1 MPAATEPRA
10 ALLRLSLGTGFGRVG
25 HDAYVAALPLALL
38 AAGWTDGAIGA
49 LMGVAA
55 LTQLPSS
62 FLGGGLM
69 DRFGGRLLFL
79 AGAICFALASLL
91 LATGVASPEGPPALM
106 VLVRVFQGMGIAVL
120 VPAALSLVPD
130 LVAGTARLPTAFAI
144 VGVAAN
150 VSLAVAP
157 AVSVFIL
164 DATSLQV
171 VACAAL
177 VALAVGV
184 AMAWPIGR
192 LDQRRRVEHRAD
204 QVAAAIRGRTFRP
217 AWRTAWWPPL
227 AISFLFV
234 CHWGVV
240 TGYLPQ
246 RAEAAGANIAL
257 FFTADAAALV
267 VARIP
272 AARLVERLGSRR
284 SMLIGVGLTAACLL
298 FLLPPATTPL
308 LVVAGVGTGVGAA
321 FLLPPINFEL
331 ARRSTDAVRGS
342 AFALFS
348 FAFSAG
354 VALGSIG
361 LSPFFATIGFEV
373 AIALGLGLCLLA
385 GVVVAVDPWLRG
397 RDPLPP
403 AAAETGPAPA

>member
-1 MPAATEPRA
+1 LVRTPQLVTPLVRM
-10 ALLRLSLGTGFGRVG
+10 SLATGFGRVG

-38 AAGWTDGAIGA
+38 AAGWTDASIGA

-62 FLGGGLM
+62 LVGGGLM

-79 AGAICFALASLL
+79 AGGACFAIASLL
-91 LATGVASPEGPPALM
+91 LATGVASAEGPPALL
-106 VLVRVFQGMGIAVL
+106 VVVRVFQGMGIAVL
-120 VPAALSLVPD
+120 VPAALSLVPE
-130 LVAGTARLPTAFAI
+130 LLGRTGLPTAFAI

-150 VSLAVAP
+150 VSLALAP
-157 AVSVFIL
+157 VISVLIL
-164 DATSLQV
+164 DAASLQA
-171 VACAAL
+171 VAW
-177 VALAVGV
+177 VALGAVALGV
-184 AMAWPIGR
+184 VLAWPIGR
-192 LDQRRRVEHRAD
+192 RDQRRRRDLHAD
-204 QVAAAIRGRTFRP
+204 QAASAVRGRTFRP
-217 AWRTAWWPPL
+217 AWNSAWWPPL

-234 CHWGVV
+234 AHWGVI

-246 RAEAAGANIAL
+246 RAEGAGADVAL

-272 AARLVERLGSRR
+272 AARLVERWGSRR
-284 SMLIGVGLTAACLL
+284 SMLIGVALTAACLG
-298 FLLPPATTPL
+298 FLLPPATTTL
-308 LVVAGVGTGVGAA
+308 LVAAGIGTGLGAA

-331 ARRSTDAVRGS
+331 ARRSTDAIRGS

-361 LSPFFATIGFEV
+361 ISPIFATIGFEV
-373 AIALGLGLCLLA
+373 ALTFGIGLCLLA
-385 GVVVAVDPWLRG
+385 GVVVLVDPWLRG
-397 RDPLPP
+397 RPPLPP
-403 AAAETGPAPA
+403 APTPSPAAA

>member
-1 MPAATEPRA
+1 MPETRQGRTS
-10 ALLRLSLGTGFGRVG
+10 LFRMSLGTGFGRVG

-38 AAGWTDGAIGA
+38 AAGWTDAAIGA
-49 LMGVAA
+49 VMGVAA
-55 LTQLPSS
+55 LTQLPTA

-79 AGAICFALASLL
+79 AGAICFAVASTLI
-91 LATGVASPEGPPALM
+91 ATGIASPAGPPALI
-106 VLVRVFQGMGIAVL
+106 VLVRIFQGMGIAVL
-120 VPAALSLVPD
+120 VPAALSLVPE
-130 LVAGTARLPTAFAI
+130 LVGSTGLPTAFAI

-157 AVSVFIL
+157 AISVVIL
-164 DATSLQV
+164 DASSLQM
-171 VACAAL
+171 VAVAAL
-177 VALAVGV
+177 AALALGV
-184 AMAWPIGR
+184 VLAWPIGR
-192 LDQRRRVEHRAD
+192 RDQRRRRDLRID
-204 QVAAAIRGRTFRP
+204 QEAAAVRGRTFRP
-217 AWRTAWWPPL
+217 AWRSAWWPPL

-234 CHWGVV
+234 CHWGVI

-246 RAEAAGANIAL
+246 RAEAAGANVAL
-257 FFTADAAALV
+257 YFTADAAALV

-272 AARLVERLGSRR
+272 AAGLVERWGSRR
-284 SMLIGVGLTAACLL
+284 SMLIGVALTAACLV
-298 FLLPPATTPL
+298 FLLPPATTL
-308 LVVAGVGTGVGAA
+308 LLIMAGVGTGLGAA

-361 LSPFFATIGFEV
+361 ISPFFTTIGFEV
-373 AIALGLGLCLLA
+373 ALACGLGLCLLG
-385 GVVVAVDPWLRG
+385 GVVVLVDPWLRG
-397 RDPLPP
+397 RPPLPP
-403 AAAETGPAPA
+403 APELVTAPA